1 MLNRRYM
8 RPVSLGRFHDLDSFL
23 ALFAAFFSF
32 GVMAGFFLPS
42 LLLLRSLGMV
52 CTPNTCGVFS

>member
-1 MLNRRYM
+1 
-8 RPVSLGRFHDLDSFL
+8 L

-32 GVMAGFFLPS
+32 GVMAGFFLSS

-52 CTPNTCGVFS
+52 FTPNTYGVFS